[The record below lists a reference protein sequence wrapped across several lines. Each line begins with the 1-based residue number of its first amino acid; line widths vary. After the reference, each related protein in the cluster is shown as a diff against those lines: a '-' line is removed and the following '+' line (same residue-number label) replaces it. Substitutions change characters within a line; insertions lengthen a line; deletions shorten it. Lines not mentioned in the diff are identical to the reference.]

1 MVHGGAGEVLRES
14 LVRRQEGCLLAA
26 RRGGGI
32 LAGGGTAL
40 EAVCAAVE
48 ILEDEDVFNA
58 GTGCALDRE
67 GGVSLDAAVMCGATR
82 RAGAVALLPAFRHP
96 IRIAARLLD
105 QPVVLLAGEPAAR
118 WAEEQG
124 FERLADEAL
133 IVPRSR
139 KALEKALAEG
149 ASRNWAGGTVGA
161 VARDARGGLAAATST
176 GGTLGKWPGRVGDS
190 PVLGAGTYA
199 DPFCALS
206 ATGDGEAF
214 LRQAFAARVAEA
226 LERGEEAAA
235 TLGRLLA
242 SLKTD
247 YEGQGGAILVPRTG
261 PPVARRNTATMA
273 HAWWSPADEGS
284 GD

>member
-1 MVHGGAGEVLRES
+1 
-14 LVRRQEGCLLAA
+14 
-26 RRGGGI
+26 
-32 LAGGGTAL
+32 
-40 EAVCAAVE
+40 VE

-67 GGVSLDAAVMCGATR
+67 GRVSLDAAVLCGATR
-82 RAGAVALLPAFRHP
+82 RAGAVAVLPAFRHP
-96 IRIAARLLD
+96 VRIAESLLS

-139 KALEKALAEG
+139 KALEDALAAG
-149 ASRNWAGGTVGA
+149 SFRNWAGGTVGA
-161 VARDARGGLAAATST
+161 VARDSRGHLAAATST

-190 PVLGAGTYA
+190 PVPGAGTYA

-226 LERGEEAAA
+226 LARGEEAGAA
-235 TLGRLLA
+235 LDRLLA
-242 SLKTD
+242 ALVTE
-247 YEGQGGAILVPRTG
+247 YEGRGGAILVPRTG

-273 HAWWSPADEGS
+273 HAWWSPADAGS